1 MSASL
6 EDMARALRS
15 APSSARLAEAAI
27 AAVRVQL
34 AAEAGR
40 IRDRAEEV
48 RTLDT
53 GDLARTAPLPDYL
66 PAVHR
71 SWRCSVGIHRWR
83 TFTLRLF
90 KVLELG
96 ERMDRCERC
105 GKRRAR

>member
-15 APSSARLAEAAI
+15 SPSTARLAEAAI

-34 AAEAGR
+34 AAEAR
-40 IRDRAEEV
+40 IRGGAERA
-48 RTLDT
+48 RPLDT
-53 GDLARTAPLPDYL
+53 GALARTAPLPDYL
-66 PAVHR
+66 PSLRR
-71 SWRCSVGIHRWR
+71 SWRCAIGIHRWR

-90 KVLELG
+90 KVIELG